1 MPMRSLSPWTGRRQ
15 NELFNQF
22 EEFINEFDR
31 GLTPSLRSTVEF
43 SPTVDIEEK
52 ENAYLV
58 TADIPGMKKEDIKVD
73 LSNNVLTISGERTFE
88 SKGDRKYVE
97 RSYGKFQRS
106 FSLPMQVMADKIEAS
121 YHDGVLHMTLPKA
134 EGSRSRAIKIQ

>member
-31 GLTPSLRSTVEF
+31 GLTPSLRSASEF

-106 FSLPMQVMADKIEAS
+106 FSLPVQVMADKIEAS